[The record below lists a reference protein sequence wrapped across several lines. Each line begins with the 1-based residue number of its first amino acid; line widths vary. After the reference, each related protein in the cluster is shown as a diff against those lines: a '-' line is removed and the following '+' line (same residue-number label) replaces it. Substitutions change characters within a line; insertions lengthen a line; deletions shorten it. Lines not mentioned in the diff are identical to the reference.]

1 MTMTINV
8 AVFLALILETVILY
22 VINLQDY
29 KRTSQMLMNQTMEV
43 IEKNDSR
50 EKEMLES
57 LKEDYKVRVNAVAY
71 ILDAKPEVEND
82 LNELKKIAAFM
93 SVDEIHLFDENGV
106 IYGGTIPK
114 YYGYS
119 FDSGEQMAYFTPML
133 QDKDLTMCQDVTP
146 NTSEGRSMMY
156 AITWN
161 NAGTKMIQVGIE
173 PKRLIDEMNQNQI
186 SAVIS
191 NMPMYTG
198 INIFVADSGDG
209 KILGSTKA
217 AMVGKTLNDVGISRD
232 KVTEQADV
240 PAICYRNIDGIVSR
254 CAFDRTDDYIV
265 VVTCN
270 LLSNIKTDV
279 IIMVIMI
286 VYFIIAAK
294 ALASMFTKLDRVR
307 RSAYTDELTGC
318 FNRKAYQENV
328 EEYWKSPDMVYI
340 SMDVNGLKKVYTTRF
355 GGSRVQALTNVT
367 FAVERGEYVAIMGE
381 SGSGKTTLLNIL
393 AALDRPTEG
402 EVFLNG
408 RALSTIGEK
417 EIASFRR
424 QNLGFVFQDFNLLDT
439 FTLQDN
445 IFLPLV
451 LAGKHFPEMQAKL
464 LPLAQQLGRGAGAL
478 VFEQRVDKVPAR
490 VLFLLAGQQHA
501 RFDEHQLGRV
511 VDELA
516 RDLHIQ
522 PPHRFD
528 VRHVLLGNLGNGD
541 VEDVQL
547 ILGNQR
553 QQQVEGAF
561 VLLDFEVQ
569 LLHRAKTAAASATD
583 RSSIWRYAGIPAA
596 RTQCRTATGT
606 ATKAARCRG
615 KKSANNTPAADSA
628 PQSAA
633 AAASRGSSTRPA
645 AAAEQG

>member
-8 AVFLALILETVILY
+8 AVFLALILEIVILY
-22 VINLQDY
+22 VVNLQDY

-133 QDKDLTMCQDVTP
+133 QDKDLTMCQDVMP

-340 SMDVNGLKKVYTTRF
+340 SMDVNGLKKVNDHQGHAAGDELLQGAVECMMKSFNGYGRVYRF
-355 GGSRVQALTNVT
+355 GGDEFAAIVFADSRRLKKIIDDFKERMNKWSGKKVSDVSVSLGYAEKCERQWENFEELAEQADERMYACKAEYYSKKGEDRRKLQAAHNALTKLYTKVLIINLTQNSYQIVSIDRESLKNSVFSAKLSDWFAT
-367 FAVERGEYVAIMGE
+367 FANSDELYPDDRQAFLQKTSLQNLKKNINGTGKSYSIIYRRKYGEEYKDTMME
-381 SGSGKTTLLNIL
+381 IL
-393 AALDRPTEG
+393 AAEDYTDDSQVCYLCVRC
-402 EVFLNG
+402 
-408 RALSTIGEK
+408 
-417 EIASFRR
+417 
-424 QNLGFVFQDFNLLDT
+424 LG
-439 FTLQDN
+439 
-445 IFLPLV
+445 
-451 LAGKHFPEMQAKL
+451 
-464 LPLAQQLGRGAGAL
+464 
-478 VFEQRVDKVPAR
+478 
-490 VLFLLAGQQHA
+490 
-501 RFDEHQLGRV
+501 
-511 VDELA
+511 
-516 RDLHIQ
+516 
-522 PPHRFD
+522 
-528 VRHVLLGNLGNGD
+528 
-541 VEDVQL
+541 
-547 ILGNQR
+547 
-553 QQQVEGAF
+553 
-561 VLLDFEVQ
+561 
-569 LLHRAKTAAASATD
+569 
-583 RSSIWRYAGIPAA
+583 
-596 RTQCRTATGT
+596 
-606 ATKAARCRG
+606 
-615 KKSANNTPAADSA
+615 
-628 PQSAA
+628 
-633 AAASRGSSTRPA
+633 
-645 AAAEQG
+645 

>member
-1 MTMTINV
+1 MTINV
-8 AVFLALILETVILY
+8 AVFLALILEIVILY
-22 VINLQDY
+22 VVNLQDY

-133 QDKDLTMCQDVTP
+133 QDKDLTMCQDVMP

-254 CAFDRTDDYIV
+254 CAFDRTDAYIV

-340 SMDVNGLKKVYTTRF
+340 SMDVNGLKKVNDHQGHAAGDELLKGAVECMMKSFNGYGRVYRF
-355 GGSRVQALTNVT
+355 GGDEFAAIVFADSRRLKKIIDDFKERMNKWSGKKVSDVSVSLGYAEKCERQWENFEELAEHADERMYACKAEYYSKKGEDRRKLQAAHNALTKLYTKVLIINLTQNSYQIVSIDRESLKNSVFSAKLSDWFAT
-367 FAVERGEYVAIMGE
+367 FANSDELYPDDRQAFLQKTSLQNLKKNINGTGKSYSIIYRRKYGEEYKDTMME
-381 SGSGKTTLLNIL
+381 IL
-393 AALDRPTEG
+393 AAEYYTDDSP
-402 EVFLNG
+402 VC
-408 RALSTIGEK
+408 
-417 EIASFRR
+417 
-424 QNLGFVFQDFNLLDT
+424 NLW
-439 FTLQDN
+439 
-445 IFLPLV
+445 
-451 LAGKHFPEMQAKL
+451 
-464 LPLAQQLGRGAGAL
+464 
-478 VFEQRVDKVPAR
+478 
-490 VLFLLAGQQHA
+490 
-501 RFDEHQLGRV
+501 
-511 VDELA
+511 
-516 RDLHIQ
+516 
-522 PPHRFD
+522 
-528 VRHVLLGNLGNGD
+528 VRCL
-541 VEDVQL
+541 
-547 ILGNQR
+547 
-553 QQQVEGAF
+553 
-561 VLLDFEVQ
+561 
-569 LLHRAKTAAASATD
+569 
-583 RSSIWRYAGIPAA
+583 
-596 RTQCRTATGT
+596 C
-606 ATKAARCRG
+606 
-615 KKSANNTPAADSA
+615 
-628 PQSAA
+628 
-633 AAASRGSSTRPA
+633 
-645 AAAEQG
+645 